1 MPHLNNEI
9 DSYSSADS
17 PDFHIRHGELTEET
31 NALATTGRRWLGSAQ
46 DSRSVPS
53 TAGSIK
59 SDSINTT
66 DAEVYSYREEWDLSV
81 PSSEP
86 TTSRSIDEGCD
97 CGSNNADDSEDESD
111 SKLQSSD
118 LETSP
123 RDLDELQPALHDDGV
138 YVDQSG
144 LDAVAGE
151 LGDSDASLEESHP
164 QPAFID
170 KARETVETPASVME
184 SPQVSPGGVIEPN
197 DCAASDSTGSD
208 KAASTSSD
216 IQDGETRR
224 IQVLVRVRPP
234 TGSAD
239 DKVVVAVGELGTSIQ
254 IQSSNNHGILGGSL
268 GAGGMT
274 TVTECAFDRVFGPSA
289 TQEDLFSAVEPSV
302 RAAID
307 GYNATVFAYGQ
318 TGTGKTHTLFGKDF
332 DTLDAA
338 PSLAGEKCSGVSK
351 SFAASPRFSNAEP
364 QASPA
369 TAPTWG
375 VVPRALRL
383 LLTYAA
389 RLEADSAAASERQ
402 QVSLRCS
409 FVQIYNDRLFD
420 LFTDRR
426 RQKPLLLR
434 EQPRADGSTNVVV
447 QGLSSELVVSVPHAL
462 QLLRRGIENRSVR
475 ETESNLASSR
485 SHAIV
490 QVNITIERSSPTGE
504 RTTRTSR
511 LNLVDLAGSEKWN
524 TDIPMDDAHSLELKN
539 INASLS
545 ALGNCIAALAE
556 PGRRHI
562 PFRDSTLTRVLQDS
576 LGGNTQSCLI
586 ATVSPSLHASEE
598 TIRTL
603 QFADRARSVMQTVRI
618 NEASGSTA
626 VLMTTE
632 LLVARSQI
640 AKLREKLESTQRRH
654 NETRLKELET
664 CQRKFSE
671 ALKEKDRELS
681 KLSRENAGFL
691 KWKEEDARRIRE
703 LEAQVR
709 ELEDERSSR
718 VNQSTSSAAVNM
730 VDDRSERTW
739 SENNHEG
746 TSDSV
751 RIAVNS
757 PLSPV
762 AGANIVKTGAP
773 TRVRRNDSAREM
785 QRSTSKAN
793 LPRLASNKS
802 RDAPQGSRTYK
813 QLLERYA
820 LQMDKGKRDREADRL
835 PSATPPPETTSA
847 CELQSSDAAW
857 SPCPALPQSSL
868 KDVSFSASSPLLPIA
883 TRIPRASPRDLS
895 VVASTKSS
903 MSGVVAMTRSSSSLP
918 PPLMESDAIQALC
931 EAAACWEGSA
941 PTAAAVSSSAFAQ
954 RVEVTAFRTPPTEVS
969 SQLPTKVTS
978 GVMEAW
984 RGATTSGASQDAS
997 LPGARRLGGMPAV
1010 CAKHSLRG
1018 CVLCSNGMSSNQS
1031 QPVVASQA
1039 GSTPSWSS
1047 QTDVTCLVNADE
1059 PCGRHRL
1066 SRCFICSKTAETEG
1080 LDSSGS
1086 VTSSKTVAVYP
1097 GGNVASSTDWYS
1109 DRMGVHYG
1117 SATSAKAP
1125 SAATTLSATSSIG
1138 MSVLPSKCS
1147 AHSLSNCILCSNKS
1161 ASSSSAS
1168 NSSSSSSN
1176 TALFSS
1182 SSGAGAFKAQAL
1194 SSAHAEYPARRY
1206 TLDARLLGLPS
1217 PSLSSSSSSHPS
1229 TPPDSRVPRYPQQ
1242 PIGPQALSTSSSL
1255 SSSGMPLRYAGWPQT
1270 SAWNPA
1276 PS

>member
-1 MPHLNNEI
+1 MPHLSNEI
-9 DSYSSADS
+9 DDYPSADS
-17 PDFHIRHGELTEET
+17 PDFGIRRGELTKEA

-46 DSRSVPS
+46 DSCSVPS
-53 TAGSIK
+53 TANSVK

-81 PSSEP
+81 PASEP
-86 TTSRSIDEGCD
+86 TTSRGNDESCD
-97 CGSNNADDSEDESD
+97 CSSNNGGDSEEESD

-118 LETSP
+118 VETSP
-123 RDLDELQPALHDDGV
+123 RDLDEHQPALHDGGV
-138 YVDQSG
+138 SDDHPS
-144 LDAVAGE
+144 LHAVAEE
-151 LGDSDASLEESHP
+151 LGDPDSSLEESHP
-164 QPAFID
+164 QPALLD
-170 KARETVETPASVME
+170 VARETMEASASVME
-184 SPQVSPGGVIEPN
+184 CPQVPPGDAMEPN
-197 DCAASDSTGSD
+197 DCVASDSTGSD

-216 IQDGETRR
+216 VQDGETRR
-224 IQVLVRVRPP
+224 IQVLVRVRPL
-234 TGSAD
+234 TGSAE

-254 IQSSNNHGILGGSL
+254 IQSSNNHGNVGGSL

-332 DTLDAA
+332 DGLDAA
-338 PSLAGEKCSGVSK
+338 PSAADEKCSGGSRPA
-351 SFAASPRFSNAEP
+351 AASPKLSITESEVA
-364 QASPA
+364 PA

-389 RLEADSAAASERQ
+389 RLEADSAGASDRL

-434 EQPRADGSTNVVV
+434 EQPRVDGSTNVVV
-447 QGLSSELVVSVPHAL
+447 QGLSSERVVSVAHAL

-475 ETESNLASSR
+475 ETEANLASSR

-490 QVNITIERSSPTGE
+490 QVNITVERSYHTGE

-524 TDIPMDDAHSLELKN
+524 TDIPMDDTHSLELKN

-586 ATVSPSLHASEE
+586 ATVSPSLYASEE

-618 NEASGSTA
+618 NESSGSTA

-640 AKLREKLESTQRRH
+640 TKLREKLESAQRRN

-671 ALKEKDRELS
+671 ALKEKDREIN

-718 VNQSTSSAAVNM
+718 ISQTTSRAAADM
-730 VDDRSERTW
+730 IDDRSERTS
-739 SENNHEG
+739 SESNHEG

-751 RIAVNS
+751 RFVADS
-757 PLSPV
+757 PFSPD
-762 AGANIVKTGAP
+762 AAANIAKTGAP
-773 TRVRRNDSAREM
+773 MRVRRNDSAREM

-793 LPRLASNKS
+793 LPRLASDKS
-802 RDAPQGSRTYK
+802 RDAPQGSRMYK

-820 LQMDKGKRDREADRL
+820 LQMDKGKREREADRL
-835 PSATPPPETTSA
+835 PSSMPLPEATPGF
-847 CELQSSDAAW
+847 ELRPSHAAR
-857 SPCPALPQSSL
+857 SPRGAPSLSSL
-868 KDVSFSASSPLLPIA
+868 KDVGYSTSSPLLPIP
-883 TRIPRASPRDLS
+883 TRIPRASPRDPS
-895 VVASTKSS
+895 GVTSANASL
-903 MSGVVAMTRSSSSLP
+903 SGVVAMTRSSSLLP
-918 PPLMESDAIQALC
+918 PPAMEADAIQALC
-931 EAAACWEGSA
+931 EAATCWEGSA
-941 PTAAAVSSSAFAQ
+941 PKATAVSSSAFAQ
-954 RVEVTAFRTPPTEVS
+954 RVEVAAFRMSPTVAS
-969 SQLPTKVTS
+969 SQPATKVAS
-978 GVMEAW
+978 DVMEAW
-984 RGATTSGASQDAS
+984 NGAAASGASQDAS
-997 LPGARRLGGMPAV
+997 QPGARIPASMPAI

-1018 CVLCSNGMSSNQS
+1018 CVLCSSAISSNQ
-1031 QPVVASQA
+1031 PRPAVESQA
-1039 GSTPSWSS
+1039 GSMPSWGS
-1047 QTDVTCLVNADE
+1047 QADGRCLTNADE
-1059 PCGRHRL
+1059 PCMRHRL
-1066 SRCFICSKTAETEG
+1066 ARCFICSKTAESGG
-1080 LDSSGS
+1080 LGSCGS
-1086 VTSSKTVAVYP
+1086 VASSKTITVYP
-1097 GGNVASSTDWYS
+1097 VQSAASSTDWHS
-1109 DRMGVHYG
+1109 GRMEVHYG

-1125 SAATTLSATSSIG
+1125 SALTAVTASCSTKMTL
-1138 MSVLPSKCS
+1138 VPSKCS
-1147 AHSLSNCILCSNKS
+1147 SHSLSNCILCSNKA
-1161 ASSSSAS
+1161 ASS
-1168 NSSSSSSN
+1168 SSSSSSN
-1176 TALFSS
+1176 SALLSS
-1182 SSGAGAFKAQAL
+1182 SNGAGAFKAQAL
-1194 SSAHAEYPARRY
+1194 SSTHTEFPARRY
-1206 TLDARLLGLPS
+1206 TLDARLLGLSS

-1229 TPPDSRVPRYPQQ
+1229 TPPDNRVPRYPQQ
-1242 PIGPQALSTSSSL
+1242 PSGQQGPF
-1255 SSSGMPLRYAGWPQT
+1255 SSSGPSSSGTPLRYADWPQN
-1270 SAWNPA
+1270 SAWTPA
-1276 PS
+1276 SS